1 VEEVKEM
8 EQMEQGIKTRDKS
21 LSKLSRPYPLVNKQ
35 QFLQACLS
43 INNAD
48 LCFKQVSR
56 GSPATCYW
64 VAQRY

>member
-1 VEEVKEM
+1 MEER
-8 EQMEQGIKTRDKS
+8 EQGIKTRDKS
-21 LSKLSRPYPLVNKQ
+21 LSKLNRPYPLVNTQ
-35 QFLQACLS
+35 QSLQACLS

-56 GSPATCYW
+56 GPATTCYW